1 VSISDSTPG
10 EAIYYTTNGT
20 TPTSESTP
28 YSGPITVSSSVTIEA
43 IATASGYSSSA
54 VATAN
59 YIITPPAAPVFDPVQ
74 GTYTSTQTV
83 AISSSTP
90 GEGIYYTTNGTTPTT
105 GSTLYSGPIT
115 VSSTET
121 IETIAIASGYS
132 QSPVSTA
139 VYTIIPPAAAPVF
152 NPAQGTYGSAQT
164 VKIVDSTPG
173 EAIYY
178 TTDGTTPTSGST
190 LYSGPITVSSSEA
203 IEAIA
208 TASGYS
214 PSAVTSSVYNITP
227 PVNASPVINSISPA
241 FTDAGGETFKLT
253 VTGSGFTSGA
263 VVYWG
268 GTALATQ
275 FVGATEV
282 TAQVPV
288 ANIASTGVTA
298 ITAEIPSSGANQSNA
313 LQFEVDSASGS
324 TFSPA
329 FTSLSATVASGS
341 TANFPV
347 TLPTSAA
354 NVSVRCL
361 NLPANAACSYSP
373 ATGSVTISTETATP
387 PGTYQVTAVFAE
399 TIAGTS
405 SALVLMPLLLL
416 PLIAVR
422 KKWQARR
429 IWLLAWL
436 GIVLTAGIAAGCGG
450 TGNLSATPPSTYQ
463 VTSSGVVS
471 VTVQ

>member
-1 VSISDSTPG
+1 
-10 EAIYYTTNGT
+10 
-20 TPTSESTP
+20 
-28 YSGPITVSSSVTIEA
+28 
-43 IATASGYSSSA
+43 
-54 VATAN
+54 
-59 YIITPPAAPVFDPVQ
+59 
-74 GTYTSTQTV
+74 
-83 AISSSTP
+83 
-90 GEGIYYTTNGTTPTT
+90 
-105 GSTLYSGPIT
+105 
-115 VSSTET
+115 
-121 IETIAIASGYS
+121 
-132 QSPVSTA
+132 
-139 VYTIIPPAAAPVF
+139 
-152 NPAQGTYGSAQT
+152 
-164 VKIVDSTPG
+164 
-173 EAIYY
+173 
-178 TTDGTTPTSGST
+178 
-190 LYSGPITVSSSEA
+190 
-203 IEAIA
+203 
-208 TASGYS
+208 
-214 PSAVTSSVYNITP
+214 
-227 PVNASPVINSISPA
+227 
-241 FTDAGGETFKLT
+241 
-253 VTGSGFTSGA
+253 

-405 SALVLMPLLLL
+405 SALVLMPLLSL

>member
-1 VSISDSTPG
+1 
-10 EAIYYTTNGT
+10 
-20 TPTSESTP
+20 
-28 YSGPITVSSSVTIEA
+28 
-43 IATASGYSSSA
+43 
-54 VATAN
+54 
-59 YIITPPAAPVFDPVQ
+59 
-74 GTYTSTQTV
+74 
-83 AISSSTP
+83 
-90 GEGIYYTTNGTTPTT
+90 
-105 GSTLYSGPIT
+105 
-115 VSSTET
+115 
-121 IETIAIASGYS
+121 
-132 QSPVSTA
+132 VSTA

-282 TAQVPV
+282 SAQVS
-288 ANIASTGVTA
+288 ATNIAGTGVTA
-298 ITAEIPSSGANQSNA
+298 VTVEIPGAGANQSNA
-313 LQFEVDSASGS
+313 QQFEVDSSSGS
-324 TFSPA
+324 TFSPT
-329 FTSLSATVASGS
+329 FTTSLATAAPGS
-341 TANFPV
+341 TANYPV
-347 TLPTSAA
+347 SLPTSASG
-354 NVSVRCL
+354 VSLSCL
-361 NLPANAACSYSP
+361 NLPANATCSYSS
-373 ATGSVTISTETATP
+373 ATCSVTISTTAETP
-387 PGTYQVTAVFAE
+387 SGTYQVTAVFEEAV
-399 TIAGTS
+399 AGTS
-405 SALVLMPLLLL
+405 SALVLVPIFLL

-422 KKWQARR
+422 KRWQARKV
-429 IWLLAWL
+429 WLLAAF
-436 GIVLTAGIAAGCGG
+436 GIALTAGIATSCGG
-450 TGNLSATPPSTYQ
+450 AGSLSETIPATHQ

-471 VTVQ
+471 IRVQ